1 MKSETVVVESLEI
14 SNLYIKNKEIMN
26 GLICTYIGSSFY
38 ERFNVNAKIQ
48 IANFRNSRLYCDRY
62 RPNIP
67 SVLLTI
73 MMLT

>member
-1 MKSETVVVESLEI
+1 MKSEMVVVESLEI
-14 SNLYIKNKEIMN
+14 SNLYIKNKEILN
-26 GLICTYIGSSFY
+26 GLIYTYYEMFY
-38 ERFNVNAKIQ
+38 VNAKLQ
-48 IANFRNSRLYCDRY
+48 ITNFRNGRLYCDRY

>member
-1 MKSETVVVESLEI
+1 MKSEMVVVESLEI
-14 SNLYIKNKEIMN
+14 SNLYIKNKEILN
-26 GLICTYIGSSFY
+26 GLIYTYYEMFY
-38 ERFNVNAKIQ
+38 VNTKIQ
-48 IANFRNSRLYCDRY
+48 ITNFRNGRLYCDRY

>member
-1 MKSETVVVESLEI
+1 MKSEMVVVESLEI

-26 GLICTYIGSSFY
+26 GIICTDY
-38 ERFNVNAKIQ
+38 VNAKIQ
-48 IANFRNSRLYCDRY
+48 ITNFRNGRLHCDRY

>member
-1 MKSETVVVESLEI
+1 MKSEMVVVESLEI
-14 SNLYIKNKEIMN
+14 SNLYIKNKEILN
-26 GLICTYIGSSFY
+26 GTICAYY
-38 ERFNVNAKIQ
+38 VNAKIQ

-62 RPNIP
+62 RPNIL

>member
-1 MKSETVVVESLEI
+1 MKSEMVVLESLEI
-14 SNLYIKNKEIMN
+14 SNLYIKNKEIRMV
-26 GLICTYIGSSFY
+26 FY
-38 ERFNVNAKIQ
+38 VRL

>member
-1 MKSETVVVESLEI
+1 MKSEMVVVESLEI
-14 SNLYIKNKEIMN
+14 SNLYIKNKEIRRK
-26 GLICTYIGSSFY
+26 LLW
-38 ERFNVNAKIQ
+38 NVYANAKIQ
-48 IANFRNSRLYCDRY
+48 ITNFRNGRLYCDRY

>member
-1 MKSETVVVESLEI
+1 MKSEMVVVESLEI
-14 SNLYIKNKEIMN
+14 SNLYIKNKEVMN
-26 GLICTYIGSSFY
+26 GILCTFY
-38 ERFNVNAKIQ
+38 VNAKIQ
-48 IANFRNSRLYCDRY
+48 IDNFRNSRLYCDRY

>member
-1 MKSETVVVESLEI
+1 MKSEMVVVESLEI
-14 SNLYIKNKEIMN
+14 SNLYIKNKEILN
-26 GLICTYIGSSFY
+26 GTICKYY
-38 ERFNVNAKIQ
+38 AKIQ

>member
-1 MKSETVVVESLEI
+1 MKSEMVVVESLEI

-26 GLICTYIGSSFY
+26 GLICKYAVNILEMCYI
-38 ERFNVNAKIQ
+38 NARIL
-48 IANFRNSRLYCDRY
+48 IANFRSSRLYSDGY